1 MFTTILV
8 PVDLSHAEA
17 GKAMINVAKMLGGED
32 ARITLITV
40 VEDIPTYVAAGLP
53 DGIIEESKERAQ
65 EALEEIARKADVQAS
80 VEVRSGQAYRA
91 ILDVA
96 EKRNADLIVV
106 ASHRPG
112 LQHFLRGS
120 TASRVVRHATCTVLV
135 KR

>member
-1 MFTTILV
+1 MFKTILV
-8 PVDLSHAEA
+8 PVDLSYAEA
-17 GKAMINVAKMLGGED
+17 GKAMINVAKMLGGEG
-32 ARITLITV
+32 ARIILVTV
-40 VEDIPTYVAAGLP
+40 VEDIPAFVVAGLP
-53 DGIIEESKERAQ
+53 GGIIEESKERAQ

-96 EKRNADLIVV
+96 EERNADLIVI

-112 LQHFLRGS
+112 LQQFLLGS
-120 TASRVVRHATCTVLV
+120 TASRVVRHATCTVFV

>member
-17 GKAMINVAKMLGGED
+17 GQAVINVAKMLGGED

-80 VEVRSGQAYRA
+80 VEIRSGQAYRA

-96 EKRNADLIVV
+96 EKRNADLIVI

-112 LQHFLRGS
+112 LQQFLLGS
-120 TASRVVRHATCTVLV
+120 TASRVVRHATCTVFV

>member
-17 GKAMINVAKMLGGED
+17 GQAVINVAKMLGGEG
-32 ARITLITV
+32 ARIILVTV
-40 VEDIPTYVAAGLP
+40 VEDIPAFVVAGLP

-80 VEVRSGQAYRA
+80 VEIRSGQAYRA
-91 ILDVA
+91 ILAAA
-96 EKRNADLIVV
+96 EERNADLIVI

-112 LQHFLRGS
+112 LQQFLLGS
-120 TASRVVRHATCTVLV
+120 TASRVVRHATCTVFV

>member
-1 MFTTILV
+1 MYKTILV

-17 GKAMINVAKMLGGED
+17 GQAVINVAKMLGGEG
-32 ARITLITV
+32 ARIILVTV
-40 VEDIPTYVAAGLP
+40 VEDIPAFVVAGLP

-96 EKRNADLIVV
+96 EKRNADLIVI

-112 LQHFLRGS
+112 LQQFLLGS
-120 TASRVVRHATCTVLV
+120 TASRVVRHATCTVFV